1 MCSAQVDI
9 VNEKPSDSPDEVFDC
24 VHTVMHLF
32 RSGQYRVLRDTGQH
46 LTHMEGK
53 ILGFFA
59 RNPGGTLRDLVA
71 HSGRDKGQLA
81 RLIRS
86 LKDQGLLD
94 AREDERDRR
103 SVRLRLTSEGRVVH
117 ETLQRQVE
125 RLAKVAVTGLSAE
138 ERRQLITLLHRVRAN
153 LEPVS

>member
-1 MCSAQVDI
+1 MSSKHVDI
-9 VNEKPSDSPDEVFDC
+9 VNKKASDSPDEVFDSIH
-24 VHTVMHLF
+24 VVMHLF
-32 RSGQYRVLRDTGQH
+32 RSGQYRVLRDTGQN

-59 RNPGGTLRDLVA
+59 RNPGGTLSDLVA

-86 LKDQGLLD
+86 LKDQGLLE
-94 AREDERDRR
+94 ARECDGDRR
-103 SVRLRLTSEGRVVH
+103 SMRLHLTSDGRAVH
-117 ETLQRQVE
+117 ETLQRQLE
-125 RLAKVAVTGLSAE
+125 RLANVAVTGLSAE
-138 ERRQLITLLHRVRAN
+138 ERQQFIALLHRVRAN